1 MEAMLFNNY
10 CIPKEA
16 FCQVFLV
23 SLRCQSYYYDAESQD
38 FALFYMPVAALS
50 SVCGDN

>member
-23 SLRCQSYYYDAESQD
+23 SLRCQSYHYDAESQD
-38 FALFYMPVAALS
+38 FALLYMPVAAS
-50 SVCGDN
+50 SPISRDD